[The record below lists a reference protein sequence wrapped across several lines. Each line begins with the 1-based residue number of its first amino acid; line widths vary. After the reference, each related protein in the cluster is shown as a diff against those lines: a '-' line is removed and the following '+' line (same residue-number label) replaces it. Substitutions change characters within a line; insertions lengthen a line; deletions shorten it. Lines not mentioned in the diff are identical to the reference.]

1 MTTTL
6 IAKEKFFYGGRNV
19 EKGEE
24 FEAEDQDVMLLT
36 HHHTPKATT
45 IEITPFKKKPAS
57 PDHPSEKDTK
67 YRTRHLTADSPEPP
81 SEPSPA
87 PGRATPGSAAA
98 KGPKT

>member
-6 IAKEKFFYGGRNV
+6 IAGERFYYNGRNV

-45 IEITPFKKKPAS
+45 LVLEPQAKK
-57 PDHPSEKDTK
+57 
-67 YRTRHLTADSPEPP
+67 
-81 SEPSPA
+81 SEPKP
-87 PGRATPGSAAA
+87 RATYKRRDLKAEE
-98 KGPKT
+98 